1 MIIGQDCG
9 PYKEMQKFHELLN
22 ENKSDWQEVIKLE
35 KSQTKRML
43 EKYIEESSN
52 GMYSLND
59 VYITN
64 AIMCARQ
71 GENYRGNTIDLKKST
86 INCSEY
92 LLKQIEIVKPKVI
105 LTLGYYP
112 LLSLSSIFHF
122 KICKTLK
129 DTIQN
134 FPLIK
139 IDDYIVIPL
148 YHPVAQVSKDEQ
160 LNQYKKIWK
169 YI

>member
-1 MIIGQDCG
+1 
-9 PYKEMQKFHELLN
+9 
-22 ENKSDWQEVIKLE
+22 
-35 KSQTKRML
+35 ML
-43 EKYIEESSN
+43 EKYIEESSK

-112 LLSLSSIFHF
+112 LLSLATIFHF
-122 KICKTLK
+122 KIK
-129 DTIQN
+129 DNIQN
-134 FPLIK
+134 FSLIK
-139 IDDYIVIPL
+139 IDNYIVIPL

-160 LNQYKKIWK
+160 LNQYKKIWE

>member
-1 MIIGQDCG
+1 MIIGQDWRQ
-9 PYKEMQKFHELLN
+9 YKEMQKFHELLN

-35 KSQTKRML
+35 KSQTKKVL
-43 EKYIEESSN
+43 EKYIEESSK

-112 LLSLSSIFHF
+112 LLSLATIFHF
-122 KICKTLK
+122 KIK
-129 DTIQN
+129 DNIQN
-134 FPLIK
+134 FSLIK
-139 IDDYIVIPL
+139 IDNYIVIPL

-160 LNQYKKIWK
+160 LNQYKKIWE